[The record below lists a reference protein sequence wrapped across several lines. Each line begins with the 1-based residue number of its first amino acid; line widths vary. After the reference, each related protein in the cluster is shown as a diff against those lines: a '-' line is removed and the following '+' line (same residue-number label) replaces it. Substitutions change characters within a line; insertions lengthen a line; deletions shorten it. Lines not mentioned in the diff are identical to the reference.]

1 MTSPDHADSGASPP
15 GAINARSI
23 AIWVELFY
31 DLIYVAAM
39 LIFSAAVE
47 HVRPQSG
54 VVWIIGSF
62 AAVWWIW
69 FVTTACANRF
79 PASNLIHRLLL
90 LFQMM
95 VIVLMSMEARVSV
108 IRDSNWLAFDYGLL
122 LLTVAIMYARAW
134 RTSGDAGA
142 LRLAVINGAAAL
154 PFLVASGLPESPR
167 IVLCVIGLVVAT
179 VPYLLTWRRLEP
191 LSAQMEEHFVE
202 RMAAFTLIV
211 FGEAFIEVA
220 IRVSGPKLVEL
231 DLVSMAY
238 EFLLTFV
245 LFTIYFR
252 DAPAAGVQRRRFEW
266 WSFWHLFMLIGI
278 ASTAIA
284 ATQIIHVDPGHH
296 LPNSEILKLSGSLV
310 LFFVGIAGV
319 GYCGRRSP
327 RGPLLRLRLATAV
340 AVTLIGVACWQCS
353 WIHRSAA
360 LGAFLVVAVGS
371 AMWSSRLR
379 AATEVLPA
387 EVEAIAA

>member
-1 MTSPDHADSGASPP
+1 MTSPDHADASASSPDE
-15 GAINARSI
+15 INARSI

-62 AAVWWIW
+62 SAVWWIW

-108 IRDSNWLAFDYGLL
+108 IRDSNWLALDYGLL

-134 RTSGDAGA
+134 RASGDAGA
-142 LRLAVINGAAAL
+142 LRLAVVNGAAAL

-167 IVLCVIGLVVAT
+167 IVLCVTGLVIAIAPT
-179 VPYLLTWRRLEP
+179 LLAWRRLEP

-202 RMAAFTLIV
+202 RMAEPA
-211 FGEAFIEVA
+211 
-220 IRVSGPKLVEL
+220 PKVE
-231 DLVSMAY
+231 Y
-238 EFLLTFV
+238 ELPP
-245 LFTIYFR
+245 
-252 DAPAAGVQRRRFEW
+252 DAPVE
-266 WSFWHLFMLIGI
+266 
-278 ASTAIA
+278 T
-284 ATQIIHVDPGHH
+284 
-296 LPNSEILKLSGSLV
+296 
-310 LFFVGIAGV
+310 
-319 GYCGRRSP
+319 
-327 RGPLLRLRLATAV
+327 
-340 AVTLIGVACWQCS
+340 
-353 WIHRSAA
+353 SAA
-360 LGAFLVVAVGS
+360 VLAPTPVPPEAS
-371 AMWSSRLR
+371 AEKSR
-379 AATEVLPA
+379 
-387 EVEAIAA
+387 

>member
-39 LIFSAAVE
+39 LIFSASVE

-252 DAPAAGVQRRRFEW
+252 DAPAGGPFGTC
-266 WSFWHLFMLIGI
+266 SC
-278 ASTAIA
+278 S
-284 ATQIIHVDPGHH
+284 
-296 LPNSEILKLSGSLV
+296 SESQARPSQQPRSSMSIPVITSR
-310 LFFVGIAGV
+310 I
-319 GYCGRRSP
+319 RRS
-327 RGPLLRLRLATAV
+327 
-340 AVTLIGVACWQCS
+340 
-353 WIHRSAA
+353 
-360 LGAFLVVAVGS
+360 
-371 AMWSSRLR
+371 
-379 AATEVLPA
+379 
-387 EVEAIAA
+387 